1 MGGGNIRSFAPWK
14 FEKRSNISYDKNQP
28 WSVFS
33 FLYVAKTLW
42 NENRRKRMDHANL
55 PMHIFSSHHTTM
67 RRKLSP
73 KLFLILATISNH
85 IPSCYLQYC
94 PSRRYTSSICLL
106 IQKKWTGEKVI
117 GSNVEKYF
125 GWYQIVQHCQM
136 AWLEIIES
144 DILKP
149 SLFDQTRFYIKM
161 SHNFFYENSTY
172 YNTFY
177 R

>member
-1 MGGGNIRSFAPWK
+1 MAPWK

-42 NENRRKRMDHANL
+42 NENRRERMDHANL

-73 KLFLILATISNH
+73 KLFFILATMSNH

-94 PSRRYTSSICLL
+94 LSRRYTSSICLL
-106 IQKKWTGEKVI
+106 IQKKLTGENVI
-117 GSNVEKYF
+117 ASNVEKYF

-149 SLFDQTRFYIKM
+149 SFSIKLVFI
-161 SHNFFYENSTY
+161 SKCRTIFCTKTARTT
-172 YNTFY
+172 TFL
-177 R
+177 

>member
-1 MGGGNIRSFAPWK
+1 MAPWK

-33 FLYVAKTLW
+33 FLYVAKTLL
-42 NENRRKRMDHANL
+42 NENRRERMDHANL

-73 KLFLILATISNH
+73 KLFFILATMSNH

-94 PSRRYTSSICLL
+94 SSRRYTSSICLL
-106 IQKKWTGEKVI
+106 IQKKWTEENVI
-117 GSNVEKYF
+117 ASNVEKYF
-125 GWYQIVQHCQM
+125 GWYPKTFKHCQM

-144 DILKP
+144 DILKTIFF
-149 SLFDQTRFYIKM
+149 SIKLVFI
-161 SHNFFYENSTY
+161 SKFRTDKKQ
-172 YNTFY
+172 
-177 R
+177 RVLQ

>member
-1 MGGGNIRSFAPWK
+1 MYLSSNYMKLGNTRSLAPWK

-73 KLFLILATISNH
+73 KLFFILATMSNH

-106 IQKKWTGEKVI
+106 IQKKWTEENVI
-117 GSNVEKYF
+117 ASNVEKYF
-125 GWYQIVQHCQM
+125 GWY
-136 AWLEIIES
+136 
-144 DILKP
+144 
-149 SLFDQTRFYIKM
+149 
-161 SHNFFYENSTY
+161 
-172 YNTFY
+172 
-177 R
+177 